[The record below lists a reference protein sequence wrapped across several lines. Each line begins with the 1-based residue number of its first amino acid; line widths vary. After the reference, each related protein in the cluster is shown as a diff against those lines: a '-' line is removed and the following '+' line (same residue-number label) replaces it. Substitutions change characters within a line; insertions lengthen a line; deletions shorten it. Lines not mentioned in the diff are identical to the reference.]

1 MKKILS
7 ILLFSSLLF
16 SCENHEEKIEIY
28 LLKNRVRTTEG
39 IPVLEYVKLKNIKY
53 DENLENVKDCN
64 YDSISKQYIYGG
76 KFTVD
81 EENLET
87 KPLITDEDVLKL
99 DLKKSELVLSE
110 IGKQRITHLKPN
122 MTSGIQ
128 FVICVNK
135 QPYLTGYFRSN
146 ISSNIYTWNYIG
158 YDYFEHKIATIHD
171 KNFVIR
177 QNEGYEK
184 WKPTLS
190 NLNQYSELVS
200 AFRNTNRIIE

>member
-7 ILLFSSLLF
+7 ILLFVSFLF
-16 SCENHEEKIEIY
+16 SCKNHEENIEIY

-53 DENLENVKDCN
+53 NKNLENVKDCN
-64 YDSISKQYIYGG
+64 YDSISKQFIYGG
-76 KFTVD
+76 KFTVNK
-81 EENLET
+81 ENLES
-87 KPLITDEDVLKL
+87 KPLITDKDILKL
-99 DLKKSELVLSE
+99 NLKKSEFIFSE
-110 IGKQRITHLKPN
+110 IGKQKITQLKPN
-122 MTSGIQ
+122 MKSGIQ

-146 ISSNIYTWNYIG
+146 ISSNIYNWNYIG

-171 KNFVIR
+171 KDFVIR

-184 WKPTLS
+184 WKPTLC

>member
-1 MKKILS
+1 MKNILS

-39 IPVLEYVKLKNIKY
+39 IPVLEYVKFKNIKY
-53 DENLENVKDCN
+53 DKNLKNVKDCN
-64 YDSISKQYIYGG
+64 YDSISKQFIYGG

-81 EENLET
+81 KEKLET
-87 KPLITDEDVLKL
+87 KPLITDEDILRL
-99 DLKKSELVLSE
+99 NLKKSELILSE
-110 IGKQRITHLKPN
+110 VGKLKITKLKPN
-122 MTSGIQ
+122 MKYGIQ

-135 QPYLTGYFRSN
+135 QPCLTGYFRSN
-146 ISSNIYTWNYIG
+146 ISSNIYNWNYIG

-171 KNFVIR
+171 KEFVIR

-190 NLNQYSELVS
+190 NLNQYPELVS
-200 AFRNTNRIIE
+200 AFRNTNRIKE